1 MDMVIAGNRMHLGLS
16 PESTECS
23 REDDSVVVLVKRAST
38 KLFIAV
44 DGFPEP
50 FTIEQRVPIQRAIS

>member
-1 MDMVIAGNRMHLGLS
+1 MHLGLT

-23 REDDSVVVLVKRAST
+23 REDDSVVILVKRAST